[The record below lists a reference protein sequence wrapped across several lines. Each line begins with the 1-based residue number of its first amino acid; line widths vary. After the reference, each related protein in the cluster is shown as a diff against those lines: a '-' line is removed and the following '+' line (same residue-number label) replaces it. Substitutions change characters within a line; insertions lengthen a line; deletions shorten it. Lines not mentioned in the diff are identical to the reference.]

1 VECEPA
7 QGECPPAR
15 QPLGIGFAPQLH
27 GLRVIGSADHRHQR
41 NDDHGPQGVALPL
54 GTSCVGQLRERSLKE
69 RQSLK
74 LKLLRKQL
82 LLAETWHGP
91 TSASRAPCP
100 LQRFDQKSRSPSTA
114 FDPFGENA
122 IALPFRALSATMLN
136 FGSGG
141 QSWCPTPQLSLR
153 QRGGCCALASR
164 KMQNPPHLTVRYPPF
179 CALHCGHAG
188 RAPCPMKRL
197 GRMRPETRDTRPPAI
212 SGDINCLGERD
223 RPRPRR
229 SSPRRRS
236 TRRRSS

>member
-1 VECEPA
+1 VLALARKA
-7 QGECPPAR
+7 QGQQTRPSAEDRAEGFGVQRPKNREEDILRRWTMRHLEEAR

-114 FDPFGENA
+114 FDPFGENS
-122 IALPFRALSATMLN
+122 IALPFRTALPFPVNAEVVARWHREKCKN
-136 FGSGG
+136 R
-141 QSWCPTPQLSLR
+141 PT
-153 QRGGCCALASR
+153 
-164 KMQNPPHLTVRYPPF
+164 
-179 CALHCGHAG
+179 
-188 RAPCPMKRL
+188 
-197 GRMRPETRDTRPPAI
+197 
-212 SGDINCLGERD
+212 
-223 RPRPRR
+223 
-229 SSPRRRS
+229 
-236 TRRRSS
+236 